1 MYFEGLIRYFR
12 KHSSP
17 DRFLLFRLT
26 LAVTLCLK
34 MLLAVL
40 LSLSPLSEVRRRW
53 KGTVPM
59 YSKILRSLL
68 FAGHM

>member
-17 DRFLLFRLT
+17 GRFLLFRLT

-40 LSLSPLSEVRRRW
+40 FSLSPRREVRQGW
-53 KGTVPM
+53 KGTVPV

-68 FAGHM
+68 FA